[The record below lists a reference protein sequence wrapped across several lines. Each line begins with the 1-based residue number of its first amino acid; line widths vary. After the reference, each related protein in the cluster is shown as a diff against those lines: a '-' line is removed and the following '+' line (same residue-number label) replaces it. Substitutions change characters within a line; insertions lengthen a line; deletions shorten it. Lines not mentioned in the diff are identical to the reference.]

1 MTENKANEIF
11 RTKYPTG
18 QIFRRDTF
26 GSATK
31 GQLAVMFEEGG
42 KVYKYNATNYVV
54 LLQKLGFNVLY
65 KKDYDALCRRLE
77 TWKIDYENGGYDDP
91 FGLLDDTTYDEET
104 MAELKAQIDELQK
117 QLDEVDY
124 IEG

>member
-11 RTKYPTG
+11 RT
-18 QIFRRDTF
+18 
-26 GSATK
+26 
-31 GQLAVMFEEGG
+31 
-42 KVYKYNATNYVV
+42 
-54 LLQKLGFNVLY
+54 
-65 KKDYDALCRRLE
+65 
-77 TWKIDYENGGYDDP
+77 KIDYENGGYDDP

-117 QLDEVDY
+117 RLDEVDY